1 MSITLPSQ
9 AADTRPVLFDSHCH
23 LDLPE
28 LLPQLELHLANAKAV
43 GVADFLVPAVQSSA
57 WLPLLELKQRYGF
70 YIALGVHPW
79 WASRTQLDALEGLE
93 DLAALPQV
101 SAIGEIGLD
110 FALDEQ
116 SFSLQRQCFEL
127 QLQLA
132 AKLKKPV
139 ILHHRKSQNEL
150 LQVIKQQQF
159 SQGGILHA
167 FSGSFAQGKAFID
180 MGFKLGIGGTITY
193 DRAEKTRKAV
203 KQFPLDALVL
213 ETDSPSM
220 PLHGF
225 QGQINT
231 PSRLPLVLK
240 ALAELRGEDPLHI
253 AQVLQNTTIQLFQ
266 RTL

>member
-1 MSITLPSQ
+1 MSITPPLQ

-28 LLPQLELHLANAKAV
+28 LLPDLELHLANAKAV
-43 GVADFLVPAVQSSA
+43 GVEGFLVPAVQSSA

-79 WASRTQLDALEGLE
+79 WASQSELKALSGLE
-93 DLAALPQV
+93 SLAALQEV
-101 SAIGEIGLD
+101 CAIGEIGLD

-116 SFSLQRQCFEL
+116 SFALQRQCFEL

-180 MGFKLGIGGTITY
+180 MGFKLGVGGTITY
-193 DRAEKTRKAV
+193 ERAEKTRKAV

-231 PSRLPLVLK
+231 PSQLPLVLK
-240 ALAELRGEDPLHI
+240 ELAELRGEDPQHI
-253 AQVLQNTTIQLFQ
+253 AQVLQNTTIQLFS
-266 RTL
+266 T